1 MAKNSS
7 PSRVLER
14 RVVAV
19 RRVQAER
26 SAADLRRVVDELT
39 QQFVNE
45 YRGGRRAGSL
55 AIDARCMA
63 DRALVGA
70 TGRGPRARR
79 TIAEARY
86 VAGRFLVYS
95 DVVGAESALRGA
107 CVETAH
113 VVEHFWTDDDSARA
127 AGEKRF
133 WRSRLRRRSAGSSQ
147 RS

>member
-14 RVVAV
+14 RVLAV

-39 QQFVNE
+39 EQFVNE
-45 YRGGRRAGSL
+45 YREGRQAGSL
-55 AIDARCMA
+55 AVDARCMGN
-63 DRALVGA
+63 RSLLQGA
-70 TGRGPRARR
+70 TGREHRAGR

-95 DVVGAESALRGA
+95 DIAGAESALAGA

-127 AGEKRF
+127 AHSKRF
-133 WRSRLRRRSAGSSQ
+133 WRSRLTRGGK
-147 RS
+147 